1 MSTSPQTITT
11 ACHVCGSTEL
21 ELSPAYVAFHRVT
34 SDCKPW
40 PPGGQLARCH
50 ACGFVQT
57 PITPQWQAEAD
68 QIYAGYTIYHQS
80 GGAEQNVFQAR
91 SGAGKPRSEQLIQA
105 LRAACPLPGQGRL
118 LDVGCG
124 NGSFLSAWS
133 RSIPGWSLCGT
144 EVSEKYKAQIESI
157 PGVERLFTGDIA
169 DVPGTFDVI
178 SLIHVLEHIPY
189 PVAFLRR
196 LRKKLKP
203 DGLLFIEV
211 PDCQQNCFMLL
222 VADHCSH
229 FSPNLLAGVV
239 KAAGFDVRH
248 ATNQWVAKEVSV
260 AARPDPND
268 DEGCK
273 VNLPESDSL
282 QVFNGWQQ
290 LRQILA
296 KVEPLA
302 RRPNFGLFG
311 TAIAATWLDA
321 QLNRAARFFVDEDL
335 NRVGKTHLGRPILSP
350 ADVPEQA
357 TVFVALP
364 QPLAGNVAARLQRL
378 DRGLRVEL
386 P

>member
-1 MSTSPQTITT
+1 M
-11 ACHVCGSTEL
+11 
-21 ELSPAYVAFHRVT
+21 
-34 SDCKPW
+34 
-40 PPGGQLARCH
+40 ARCH

>member
-1 MSTSPQTITT
+1 
-11 ACHVCGSTEL
+11 L
-21 ELSPAYVAFHRVT
+21 DVAQVYIRFHRVA

-40 PPGGQLARCH
+40 PPGGQLARCK

-57 PITPQWQAEAD
+57 LITPQWQAEAD

-80 GGAEQNVFQAR
+80 GGAEQNVFQD
-91 SGAGKPRSEQLIQA
+91 SNGAGKPRSEQLIQA
-105 LRAACPLPGQGRL
+105 LRTACPLPNQGRL
-118 LDVGCG
+118 LDIGCG

-133 RSIPGWSLCGT
+133 RLVPGWTLCGT
-144 EVSEKYKAQIESI
+144 EVGEKYKAQIESI

-169 DVPGTFDVI
+169 EVPGTFDVI

-189 PVAFLRR
+189 PVAFLER

-229 FSPNLLAGVV
+229 FSPGLLAGVV

-248 ATNQWVAKEVSV
+248 ATNEWVAKEVSV
-260 AARPDPND
+260 VARSGADASGQKP
-268 DEGCK
+268 
-273 VNLPESDSL
+273 VSLPQSDSL
-282 QVFNGWQQ
+282 QVFNGWQE
-290 LRQILA
+290 LHRILA
-296 KVEPLA
+296 KVRPLA
-302 RRPNFGLFG
+302 QRENFGLFG

-321 QLNRAARFFVDEDL
+321 QFNRAARFFVDEDL
-335 NRVGKTHLGRPILSP
+335 NRVGKTHLGRPIVSP
-350 ADVPEQA
+350 AEIPDGA

-364 QPLAGNVAARLQRL
+364 QPLAGNVAERLLRL
-378 DRGLRVEL
+378 DKRLSVEL